1 MRRTR
6 RFRDAKPAGVA
17 TFSRG
22 HRLLVLRGVVALHW
36 AGGRLLAP
44 ACWSPGIRQAGRGSS
59 PSTRRCNVRRAG
71 DHQAALTRRHRPCR
85 KTMAPTPQPAWRGTS
100 PWRSGSGGRGW
111 LGRRGR
117 VRGCRRAG
125 FRQRQIPMPTERSC
139 LSRAHRNFQ
148 HIIST
153 CCSTSSYC
161 WRSPLCSLLAPL
173 PRCCRRR
180 APTLHASPGCSACV
194 LRAPPAPDAAPSRA
208 RLLGSPHPPRRAR
221 SRPQTDFATRT
232 PPNVTMTVRPA
243 HAIAHATSH
252 RPVTPAACTCAPRAP
267 LARHP
272 LVPPACAAGEQ
283 QEDAAHG
290 RREDRRRDAL
300 GDVQ

>member
-1 MRRTR
+1 MSDELETIKQLSH
-6 RFRDAKPAGVA
+6 DATAPAGRPWLQPL
-17 TFSRG
+17 SQ
-22 HRLLVLRGVVALHW
+22 HGVERAH
-36 AGGRLLAP
+36 GGLGQGGGGGWGGEGE
-44 ACWSPGIRQAGRGSS
+44 C
-59 PSTRRCNVRRAG
+59 
-71 DHQAALTRRHRPCR
+71 AAAAEPDFV
-85 KTMAPTPQPAWRGTS
+85 KGKFQ
-100 PWRSGSGGRGW
+100 
-111 LGRRGR
+111 
-117 VRGCRRAG
+117 
-125 FRQRQIPMPTERSC
+125 MPTERSC
-139 LSRAHRNFQ
+139 LSWAHRNFQ
-148 HIIST
+148 QIIST

-180 APTLHASPGCSACV
+180 APTLHASPGCSVCV
-194 LRAPPAPDAAPSRA
+194 LRAPPAPHAAPSRA

-283 QEDAAHG
+283 QEDDAHG